1 MAADTRTAGFAWTV
15 VSKPSDGPLQLGK
28 RQKPGSLAVECDKL
42 EGKVAD
48 SLCEQPSN
56 LYFPLEVDKKDHCY
70 QAYRKG
76 ADECNKRCLGDEGAE
91 SQGD

>member
-1 MAADTRTAGFAWTV
+1 
-15 VSKPSDGPLQLGK
+15 
-28 RQKPGSLAVECDKL
+28 LAVECDKL

-56 LYFPLEVDKKDHCY
+56 LEMDKKDHYY
-70 QAYRKG
+70 QAYCKG

-91 SQGD
+91 SQGDWMTERRETDAGKEDGVRRR